1 MNFDFHR
8 AYRGTSMWSLV
19 LSDYRVSAQLLI
31 LGACLIMGLVG
42 GPAAAE
48 NSLPEVIE
56 FNRDIRPIF
65 SDTCFTCHGPDEAN
79 RKTKLRFD
87 TEAGAFADLEG
98 HRAIVPGSLEKSEM
112 FRRITAQDEAVRM
125 PPVYSGRKLTQRQID
140 LVRRWIEQGAKWQK
154 HWSFIPPAQPQL
166 PAVRDKSWPRNPID
180 FFVLDR
186 LEREGLSPSSPAD
199 RTTLIRRVTLDLTGL
214 PPTPTEVESFL
225 ADKSSGAYEKVVD
238 RLLQSPHYGERMAIR
253 WLEAARYADTN
264 GYQTDGERT
273 MWRWRD
279 WVIDA
284 YNRNM
289 PFNQFTI
296 EQLAGD
302 LLPNAPLAQKIATGF
317 NRNHR
322 GNGEGG
328 IIPEEYAVE
337 YVVDRVDTTATV
349 WLGLTMGCA
358 RCHDHKYDPILQK
371 EYYQVFAFF
380 NNVPERGKAF
390 KYGNSPPFVQ
400 SPTPEQR
407 EQLQEIDRKLK
418 SAEDRLAKLA
428 PEIAVAQTR
437 WEKSLNAAF
446 PMHWAVTDG
455 LIAHFPL
462 DGNTTDKIGEGSGGK
477 ARGGEFQSG
486 EPRYAPGKMG
496 LAASF
501 DGKAFVDAGD
511 VGNFGFYDK
520 FSLGAWIFPR
530 GAKGG
535 AVLSR
540 MKDGTGENGYSL
552 TLREG
557 KLQLNLVVRW
567 LDDALRVETE
577 ESLAPDCW
585 HHVMVTYDGSR
596 LASGVRLYVDG
607 KPEKIK
613 VLLDEL
619 NQSFKTAEPFRIGA
633 GEGLESR
640 FEGSIDDVRVYN
652 MALSPEDARLAASSE
667 SITSIAAVPP
677 AERTE
682 QQRRK
687 IQFCFLEK
695 YAPKPLQGA
704 REDVVSLRRQREQL
718 IDSLPTTMVMEDMK
732 IPRESHLLIRGAYD
746 KPGERVPPGVP
757 ASLPPLPQCDK
768 TNRLAFARWLVDPS
782 NPLTARVAANRYWQ
796 MLFGTGL
803 VKTVDDFG
811 SQGEW
816 PTHPELLDWLATEF
830 MHTGWNVK
838 ALQKTILMSATYQQS
853 SKVSPALLQRDP
865 ENRLLAR
872 GPRMRLSAEMVRD
885 QALAIGG
892 LLTDKIGGP
901 SVKPYQPEGLWKD
914 LSGTDDYV
922 PDKGESLYR
931 RSLYTFWKRAVAPP
945 VMITFDAATREAC
958 TVRETRTN
966 TPLQALTLMNDV
978 TFLEAARGLA
988 QRVLIEGGATPEKR
1002 LRLAFR
1008 LATARMPKPNEEE
1021 ILRSDLDHHLDVYRR
1036 DPQAAVK
1043 LLTEGES
1050 SVNEKLDVSELAAY
1064 TAVASLILNFDET
1077 ITKE

>member
-1 MNFDFHR
+1 MSPIFRSVTQFLLCGFFIGLL
-8 AYRGTSMWSLV
+8 AG
-19 LSDYRVSAQLLI
+19 SAR
-31 LGACLIMGLVG
+31 
-42 GPAAAE
+42 AAE
-48 NSLPEVIE
+48 GPIPQVVE
-56 FNRDIRPIF
+56 FNRDIRPIL
-65 SDTCFTCHGPDEAN
+65 SDTCFTCHGPDQAN

-87 TEAGAFADLEG
+87 TEAGAFADLDG

-112 FRRITAQDEAVRM
+112 FRRVSAQDEALRM
-125 PPVYSGRKLTQRQID
+125 PPVYSGRKLTERQIE
-140 LVRRWIEQGAKWQK
+140 LIRRWIEQGAKWQK
-154 HWSFIPPAQPQL
+154 HWSFIQPTQPPVP
-166 PAVRDKSWPRNPID
+166 VVKDKSWPRNPID

-186 LEREGLSPSSPAD
+186 LEGEGLSPSAEAD
-199 RTTLIRRVTLDLTGL
+199 RSALIRRVTLDLTGL
-214 PPTPTEVESFL
+214 PPTPSEVESFL
-225 ADKSSGAYEKVVD
+225 SDKSSSAYEKVVD

-289 PFNQFTI
+289 PFDQFTI

-302 LLPNAPLAQKIATGF
+302 LLPNATLAQKIATGF

-358 RCHDHKYDPILQK
+358 RCHDHKYDPILQR
-371 EYYQVFAFF
+371 EYYEVFAFF

-390 KYGNSPPFVQ
+390 KFGNSPPFVQ
-400 SPTPEQR
+400 SPTPEQK
-407 EQLQEIDRKLK
+407 EHLQEIDRKLK
-418 SAEDRLAKLA
+418 SAEGRLAKLA
-428 PEIAVAQTR
+428 PEIPAAQTR
-437 WEKSLNAAF
+437 WEKSLNIAF
-446 PMHWAVTDG
+446 PIHWAATDG
-455 LIAHFPL
+455 LVAHFPL
-462 DGNTTDKIGEGSGGK
+462 DGNTTDKINEGAGGK
-477 ARGGEFQSG
+477 PKRGEFQNG
-486 EPRYAPGKMG
+486 GPDYAPGKIG
-496 LAASF
+496 LAADF
-501 DGKAFVDAGD
+501 DGKAFIDAGD
-511 VGNFGFYDK
+511 VGNFSYYDK
-520 FSLGAWIFPR
+520 FSLGAWIYPR
-530 GAKGG
+530 GVQGG
-535 AVLSR
+535 TVLSR
-540 MKDGTGENGYSL
+540 MKDVAEESGYSM
-552 TLREG
+552 TLRNG
-557 KLQLNLVVRW
+557 KLQLNLVARW

-577 ESLAPDCW
+577 EPLTSNCW
-585 HHVMVTYDGSR
+585 HHIMATYDGSR
-596 LASGVRLYVDG
+596 LASGVCMYVDG

-613 VLLDEL
+613 VLLDEV

-633 GEGLESR
+633 GEGSESR
-640 FEGSIDDVRVYN
+640 FEGSIDDVLVYN
-652 MALSPEDARLAASSE
+652 AVLSPEDASLAASNE
-667 SITSIAAVPP
+667 SITSIAGIPV

-682 QQRRK
+682 QQKRK
-687 IQFCFLEK
+687 IQECFLEES
-695 YAPKPLQGA
+695 APKPLKEA
-704 REDVVSLRRQREQL
+704 RRDVVSLRRQREQL
-718 IDSLPTTMVMEDMK
+718 IDSFPTTMVMEDMK

-746 KPGERVPPGVP
+746 KQGDRVLPGVP
-757 ASLPPLPQCDK
+757 ASLPSLPQCDQ
-768 TNRLAFARWLVDPS
+768 TNRLAFAKWLVDPS

-796 MLFGTGL
+796 MFFGTGL

-830 MHTGWNVK
+830 VHNGWNVK
-838 ALQKTILMSATYQQS
+838 ALQKSILMSATYRQS
-853 SKVSPALLQRDP
+853 SKVPPALLQRDP

-892 LLTDKIGGP
+892 LLTDKIGGA

-914 LSGTDDYV
+914 LSGADDYV

-988 QRVLIEGGATPEKR
+988 QRVLTEAGTTPERR
-1002 LRLAFR
+1002 LSLAFR
-1008 LATARMPKPNEEE
+1008 LATARPPKPSEEE
-1021 ILRSDLDHHLDVYRR
+1021 ILKSDLEHHLEVYRK
-1036 DPQAAVK
+1036 DPKAAVK

-1050 SVNEKLDVSELAAY
+1050 PVNEKLDVSELAAY
-1064 TAVASLILNFDET
+1064 MAVASLILNFDET